1 MIDSLDLKNNFENI
15 LKAGVNGGG
24 KSGEFF
30 FFSYDNKLIIKTVS
44 DRELKVLLNILP
56 DYIQH
61 FTENPFSM
69 IAKIY
74 GAFTFETS

>member
-1 MIDSLDLKNNFENI
+1 MLNREMINAVKIGD
-15 LKAGVNGGG
+15 GG